1 MANFILIG
9 FCIAAGIL
17 FRQRQLVPADTH
29 KGINAWIINIAL
41 PAVSF
46 KYLTHLHLSSE
57 LLVPALSP
65 VLIFAGALIFIAIV
79 SRFYHPGREKRGA
92 MQLASGLSNTSFVGF
107 PLILAYF
114 SEKEISIAVICDQV
128 TFLLFSLFG
137 ITIAISATGSGR
149 TSAGQLLKKVATF
162 PPLLGCIAA
171 LLVPKDTDLTLVEP
185 FFHTL
190 AATVAPMALFSVGLQ
205 LSLKGWREEVKPM
218 LIVMSYKLFLA
229 PALVLAALCALR
241 ISGTTAKIAV
251 FEAAMP
257 VFLSASILAE
267 RYGLSPRFMN
277 LIIGVSILL
286 SFATTWIW
294 WHIVEQFL

>member
-9 FCIAAGIL
+9 FCIAVGIL
-17 FRQRQLVPADTH
+17 FRHKKLVPADTH
-29 KGINAWIINIAL
+29 KGINTWIINIAL

-46 KYLTHLHLSSE
+46 KYLTHLQLSSA

-65 VLIFAGALIFIAIV
+65 VLIFAGGVGFIYLI
-79 SRFYHPGREKRGA
+79 SRFYPLTKENRGA

-114 SEKEISIAVICDQV
+114 SETEISIAVICDQM

-137 ITIAISATGSGR
+137 ITIAISATGAGKS
-149 TSAGQLLKKVATF
+149 SPGQLLKKVVTF
-162 PPLLGCIAA
+162 PPLLGCVAA
-171 LLVPKDTDLTLVEP
+171 LLVPKETNLSLLEP

-190 AATVAPMALFSVGLQ
+190 AATVAPLALFSVGLQ

-218 LIVMSYKLFLA
+218 LIVLSYKLFLA
-229 PALVLAALCALR
+229 PALSLAVLCILH

-277 LIIGVSILL
+277 LIIGVSILV
-286 SFATTWIW
+286 SFFTTWIW
-294 WHIVEQFL
+294 WHVVERFL

>member
-9 FCIAAGIL
+9 FCIAIGIL
-17 FRQRQLVPADTH
+17 FRYKKLVPADTH
-29 KGINAWIINIAL
+29 KGINTWIINIAL

-46 KYLTHLHLSSE
+46 KYLVHLQLSPG

-65 VLIFAGALIFIAIV
+65 VLIFFGAIGFIYLI
-79 SRFYHPGREKRGA
+79 SRFHTLPKERRGA

-114 SEKEISIAVICDQV
+114 SEKEISTAIISDQV
-128 TFLLFSLFG
+128 TFLLFSIFG
-137 ITIAISATGSGR
+137 ISIAISATGAGK
-149 TSAGQLLKKVATF
+149 TSPGQLLKKVMTF
-162 PPLLGCIAA
+162 PPLLGCLAA
-171 LLVPKDTDLTLVEP
+171 LLIPKETDLSLLEP

-190 AATVAPMALFSVGLQ
+190 AATVAPLALFSVGLQ
-205 LSLKGWREEVKPM
+205 LSLKGWQEEVKPM
-218 LIVMSYKLFLA
+218 LIVMSYKLILA
-229 PALVLAALCALR
+229 PALVLAVLCAFK

-277 LIIGVSILL
+277 LIIGISILL
-286 SFATTWIW
+286 SFFTTWLW
-294 WHIVEQFL
+294 WQVVERFL

>member
-17 FRQRQLVPADTH
+17 FRHRKLVPPDTH
-29 KGINAWIINIAL
+29 KGINTWIINIAL

-46 KYLTHLHLSSE
+46 KYLTHLQLSPD

-65 VLIFAGALIFIAIV
+65 VLIFAGGVGFIYAI
-79 SRFYHPGREKRGA
+79 SRFYPLTKENRGA

-114 SEKEISIAVICDQV
+114 SEAEISIAVICDQM

-137 ITIAISATGSGR
+137 IAIAISATGGGKSSPGE
-149 TSAGQLLKKVATF
+149 LLKKVVTF
-162 PPLLGCIAA
+162 PPLLGCVAA
-171 LLVPKDTDLTLVEP
+171 LLIPRETDLSLVEP

-190 AATVAPMALFSVGLQ
+190 AATVAPLALFSVGLQ
-205 LSLKGWREEVKPM
+205 LSLKGWQEEVKPM
-218 LIVMSYKLFLA
+218 LIVLSYKLFLA
-229 PALVLAALCALR
+229 PALVLLVLCVLH

-286 SFATTWIW
+286 SFFTTWVW
-294 WHIVEQFL
+294 WQLVERFL

>member
-9 FCIAAGIL
+9 FCIIIGIL
-17 FRQRQLVPADTH
+17 FRHKKLVPADTH
-29 KGINAWIINIAL
+29 KGINTWIINIAL

-46 KYLTHLHLSSE
+46 KYLVHLNLSSE

-65 VLIFAGALIFIAIV
+65 VVIFAGAVAFIFLV
-79 SRFYHPGREKRGA
+79 SRFYKVSKENLGA

-114 SEKEISIAVICDQV
+114 SEKEISIAIICDQM

-137 ITIAISATGSGR
+137 ITIAISATGKGK
-149 TSAGQLLKKVATF
+149 TSAGQLLKKVFTF
-162 PPLLGCIAA
+162 PPLLGCVTA
-171 LLVPKDTDLTLVEP
+171 LLIPKETDLSLLEP
-185 FFHTL
+185 FFNTL
-190 AATVAPMALFSVGLQ
+190 AATVAPLALFSVGLQ

-229 PALVLAALCALR
+229 PALVLAILCALKLY
-241 ISGTTAKIAV
+241 GTTSKIAV
-251 FEAAMP
+251 FEASMP

-277 LIIGVSILL
+277 LIIGISIIL
-286 SFATTWIW
+286 SFFTTWIW
-294 WHIVEQFL
+294 WHIVERFL

>member
-9 FCIAAGIL
+9 FCIAIGVL
-17 FRQRQLVPADTH
+17 FRHQKLIPADTH
-29 KGINAWIINIAL
+29 KGINTWIINIAL

-46 KYLTHLHLSSE
+46 KYLAHLQLSPD

-65 VLIFAGALIFIAIV
+65 VLIFFGALAFIYVI
-79 SRFYHPGREKRGA
+79 SRFYTMHKERRGA

-114 SEKEISIAVICDQV
+114 SEKEISTAIICDQV
-128 TFLLFSLFG
+128 TFLLFSVFG
-137 ITIAISATGSGR
+137 ITIAISATGSGK

-162 PPLLGCIAA
+162 PPLLGCITA
-171 LLVPKDTDLTLVEP
+171 LLIPKETDLSLLEP

-190 AATVAPMALFSVGLQ
+190 AATVAPLALFSVGLQ

-218 LIVMSYKLFLA
+218 LIVMSYKLVLA
-229 PALVLAALCALR
+229 PALVLAVLCALKL
-241 ISGTTAKIAV
+241 SGTTSKIAV

-277 LIIGVSILL
+277 LIIGLSILL
-286 SFATTWIW
+286 SFFTTWIW
-294 WHIVEQFL
+294 WHIVEYVL

>member
-17 FRQRQLVPADTH
+17 FRHRQLVPADTH
-29 KGINAWIINIAL
+29 KGINTWIINIAL

-46 KYLTHLHLSSE
+46 KYLTHLELSPE

-65 VLIFAGALIFIAIV
+65 LVVFAGALVFAGLIGRLLAID
-79 SRFYHPGREKRGA
+79 PNKRGA
-92 MQLASGLSNTSFVGF
+92 MQLASGLANTSFVGF
-107 PLILAYF
+107 PLIMAYY
-114 SEKEISIAVICDQV
+114 SERAIGTAVICDQV

-137 ITIAISATGSGR
+137 IAIAIRATGSGKLS
-149 TSAGQLLKKVATF
+149 TGQLIKKVLSF
-162 PPLLGCIAA
+162 PPLLGCVAA
-171 LLVPKDTDLTLVEP
+171 LLVPRNADLSLIEP
-185 FFHTL
+185 FFHAL
-190 AATVAPMALFSVGLQ
+190 ASTVAPLALFSVGLQ
-205 LSLKGWREEVKPM
+205 LSLKGWREEIKPM
-218 LIVMSYKLFLA
+218 LIVLSYKLFLA
-229 PALVLAALCALR
+229 PLLVLGLLYALS
-241 ISGTTAKIAV
+241 ISGSTAKIAV

-286 SFATTWIW
+286 SFFTTWIW
-294 WHIVEQFL
+294 WHAIETLL

>member
-9 FCIAAGIL
+9 FCIIIGIL
-17 FRQRQLVPADTH
+17 FRHKQLVPADTH
-29 KGINAWIINIAL
+29 KGINTWIINIAL

-46 KYLTHLHLSSE
+46 KYLVHLNLSSE

-65 VLIFAGALIFIAIV
+65 VVIFAGAIAFIFLV
-79 SRFYHPGREKRGA
+79 SRFYKVTKENLGA

-114 SEKEISIAVICDQV
+114 SEKEISIAIICDQM
-128 TFLLFSLFG
+128 TFLLFSLFA
-137 ITIAISATGSGR
+137 IAIAVSATGKGKI
-149 TSAGQLLKKVATF
+149 SAGQLLKKVFTF
-162 PPLLGCIAA
+162 PPLLGCVTA
-171 LLVPKDTDLTLVEP
+171 LLIPKETDLSLLDP
-185 FFHTL
+185 FFNTL
-190 AATVAPMALFSVGLQ
+190 AATVAPLALFSVGLQ

-229 PALVLAALCALR
+229 PALVLAILCALKLY
-241 ISGTTAKIAV
+241 GTTSKIAV
-251 FEAAMP
+251 FEASMP

-277 LIIGVSILL
+277 LIIGISIIVS
-286 SFATTWIW
+286 FFTTWIW
-294 WHIVEQFL
+294 WHIVERFL

>member
-9 FCIAAGIL
+9 FCILAGVL
-17 FRQRQLVPADTH
+17 FRYKQLVPANTP
-29 KGINAWIINIAL
+29 KGINTWIITIAL

-46 KYLTHLHLSSE
+46 KYLSHLHLSSE

-65 VLIFAGALIFIAIV
+65 LLVFAGAMAFMFLV
-79 SRFYHPGREKRGA
+79 SRVYTLSRENRGA

-114 SEKEISIAVICDQV
+114 SEKEISIAIICDQV

-137 ITIAISATGSGR
+137 ISIAVSATGNGKTSG
-149 TSAGQLLKKVATF
+149 GELLKKVLTF

-171 LLVPKDTDLTLVEP
+171 LLIPRDTDLSLVEP
-185 FFHTL
+185 FFNAL
-190 AATVAPMALFSVGLQ
+190 ASTVAPLALFSVGLQ
-205 LSLKGWREEVKPM
+205 LTLKGWREEVKPM
-218 LIVMSYKLFLA
+218 LVVLSYKLFIA
-229 PALVLAALCALR
+229 PALVLVVLYSLKLYG
-241 ISGTTAKIAV
+241 ITSKIAV

-267 RYGLSPRFMN
+267 RYNLSPRFMN
-277 LIIGVSILL
+277 LIVGVSILL
-286 SFATTWIW
+286 SFFTTWIW
-294 WHIVEQFL
+294 WHIVEYVL